1 MGHQRLGK
9 LPAHR
14 LLPEIVRY
22 LVEGGTPT
30 ADLVDQVTQ
39 VGQDALERGL
49 KDPVF
54 VEALWFLIRIPQAAG
69 TADLPNWFQE
79 LDPPLATSPS
89 FSELLVAYDAALERV
104 QRRSD
109 ASATD
114 LGEMARQAGLAAFA
128 EAVRDGLPGL
138 WAPTAE
144 DVRHAVAT
152 LRRPDRFAAMAH
164 RFYANFVERVIHYYI
179 DRNLHRMVGPG
190 RVARS
195 VHDLRSFDEAI
206 RRHCDEAALIMRAFA
221 RDWLGKNHFKNG
233 APITRGDV
241 RRFSGYTAQKI
252 QAELAERRGDRE
264 ALPDR
269 LRRLEA
275 VE

>member
-1 MGHQRLGK
+1 MGHQRLGR

-39 VGQDALERGL
+39 VGQDALELGL

-69 TADLPNWFQE
+69 TADLPNWFQD

-104 QRRSD
+104 QRRSN

-138 WAPTAE
+138 WAPAAE
-144 DVRHAVAT
+144 DVRHAAAA

-221 RDWLGKNHFKNG
+221 RDWLERTTSRTARRYSGTMF
-233 APITRGDV
+233 

-252 QAELAERRGDRE
+252 QAELA
-264 ALPDR
+264 
-269 LRRLEA
+269 
-275 VE
+275 

>member
-1 MGHQRLGK
+1 MGHQRLGE

-39 VGQDALERGL
+39 VGQDALKRGL

-54 VEALWFLIRIPQAAG
+54 VEALWFLIWIPQAAG
-69 TADLPNWFQE
+69 TADHPNWFQD
-79 LDPPLATSPS
+79 LYAPLGTSLS

-104 QRRSD
+104 QRCSH

-144 DVRHAVAT
+144 DVRASISV
-152 LRRPDRFAAMAH
+152 LRRPDQFAAMAH

-221 RDWLGKNHFKNG
+221 RDWLGKNHFKDG
-233 APITRGDV
+233 VQISREDV
-241 RRFSGYTAQKI
+241 RRFSACAGEKI
-252 QAELAERRGDRE
+252 RRELAKRKGGS
-264 ALPDR
+264 
-269 LRRLEA
+269 
-275 VE
+275 